1 METREHDIFMDM
13 TANPAMNLNELV
25 ATGVNANNTALE
37 DKSVYEQN
45 DWVRDKYKNEY
56 GEFDQMKFDSAY
68 QNAKIAYNMLSQ
80 ADYNK
85 AVDSVVSFHR
95 DNIFVPADQRRSGP
109 EYYEYFT
116 SNPYKL
122 TSSISELGKITPSSL
137 SVDEMAQANKVL
149 LNPTTAGD
157 NFENA
162 QWGGSPNDNFF
173 KYFTNTLVLAQWE
186 DEGDH
191 PDPVTGIMQHHQ
203 KGDLKTDD
211 EGNFYYEDL
220 DGREVYGR
228 QVLNKTNVLTTDG
241 SFWNKFD
248 PFDSDDIQQKS
259 IAGSLIKNIAL
270 VGTMFL
276 PGIGPWVAGIS
287 IATQVAGLL
296 GTMAKMAGSVDP
308 LWNELEG
315 WSKSVNRQTAKT
327 QYAQEHTWCWENFIN
342 LFGDV
347 VGQLKEQR
355 FIFEKV
361 PMVFT
366 GNKNMST
373 VVGQTAK
380 LKEFEKA
387 EEALINTK
395 FGKLSSLPDPDK
407 QLARVIEAQQRIH
420 ARASY
425 NLDSFVKG
433 YNNLGAVISKG
444 YMTAI
449 TVGDTFGE
457 AKLQGA
463 SDMDATLLTLGY
475 AVGEYAIL
483 STGLGEWVLPELRA
497 GKYKNQAI
505 ARALTNLRKDSES
518 IHKQIGGDLA
528 KESKKNYIKKV
539 FNVGKKIATAEYATG
554 VKSLKATLAAGAG
567 EGFEE
572 VSEEVLA
579 DFSKGCFNVVK
590 WLQGDD
596 TRLTTFGYDPK
607 TGEWNST
614 DVLDRYGMSLIGGF
628 VGGAT
633 TNAFTS
639 YKTIKN
645 LDKMTSRE
653 AVQEIVKMARNHEL
667 DGFRKDIIKMKN
679 LGDRTKSATD
689 YEITD
694 NGAVLFMPGTK
705 ENNQEVYN
713 KQAIIGFTNLIQN
726 TLDANGAKSDSE
738 LLDALTLREMRF
750 TALHDSLT
758 ASSYIDEY
766 NTLSTK
772 LVEIISDINSKQA
785 LQKDINN
792 DGVFTDREER
802 IARDNKTPNPNQAE
816 IDKLYKDLNETKK
829 KLDDLVNGKR
839 SVDFLKESLFEATA
853 VLSSHFTFP
862 TYILYAEHKFKKK
875 YSELTET
882 QRKEAAD
889 EYAKWASTEKVD
901 QIRTLAHIYY
911 DIAKSASDIIKQS
924 GEKYQQDPRAIY
936 SFNDRVAQLFETV
949 IGKDK
954 QIHYLPNE
962 VQNDNYIELA
972 QRAITYSYL
981 KSMINGLQ
989 ALGKTQEI
997 EDVLKLQRDKF
1008 QEKLDN
1014 ANKQLTDLDEQYENI
1029 IQPLQQTYNETKD
1042 KFEQELNS
1050 IADPVERNAR
1060 AQEQIEELKALRK
1073 KIEDNQSNHVQKR
1086 AEKKTELEN
1095 FLRNVA
1101 PKQVATETSYDTI
1114 MKFKDGIK
1122 ELVSNY
1128 VERGFINEEARSQ
1141 LINALQYY
1149 RREMGELFNSEIL
1162 SEDQYISINLELKN
1176 LKKQLDQLPNTAIES
1191 SLNNF
1196 SITINQEELNYIQ
1209 LLQKLNKL
1217 LKNSTTD
1224 VSQFMANGLLE
1235 ELKNAIFIAQMYR
1248 AAIVGASTDNASLS
1262 NIFGYNTTINDVLKA
1277 QGDTPVLAE
1286 IDSRTANLIIADIDG
1301 VLNKLIYFKNL
1312 IDFNNGQ
1319 SLNAQDQAGLK
1330 FAQLVHKKL
1339 RYIINI
1345 PNDDPL
1351 TKWVGFD
1358 ELKAAVESATLFGTS
1373 EKQEWTK
1380 VPSDQKKE
1388 FEQQKI
1394 NVENAVYNFFQKNK
1408 EKLSDPSK
1416 LAELINGRHFT
1427 IYSPVNTIITR
1438 NSQELDDNAF
1448 IWWMASRAALKS
1460 EDFHTEFAEILN
1472 ENEEKIIAPLSIQ
1485 EATIYNCYAMILNG
1499 NVFKQFAAAFN
1510 YSIENEFKDKTF
1522 DGQFGEAISRIDDIQ
1537 KRLEAFRTYFDA
1549 SYVKYTNI
1557 ILNEGIPGS
1566 GKSTG
1571 VSKLTIRMLHK
1582 YHRNLLK
1589 NVWITHCVSEEKAKG
1604 FRNSLGLNERE
1615 SKVFSRESLLQKISP
1630 DWKPYTLNSYGRE
1643 TIPESVYSYNEGY
1656 IRSKL
1661 AISETSEPPSLIVID
1676 EVTRMNRFDL
1686 ELIQQFAQKYGI
1698 TVIVMGDYDQI
1709 STDVS
1714 YKIPSEAQI
1723 ITVLNPNSRT
1733 QEKLERMTDRGSNH
1747 AFIRSPKLGISM
1759 RTDNLLITENNYQ
1772 LIKYVQEETGDIN
1785 LKYYEDE
1792 TGLYGHK
1799 EINSTNVE
1807 EIKEEVRKLI
1817 PTLKEGEKIG
1827 FIYSSSNTVIYDA
1840 LNADPSLKEHIEFL
1854 KDGSSQGSESQY
1866 YLIDGTAL
1874 DEIGDK
1880 KLIYTGLTRAQQG
1893 CLFVWLPS
1901 ESSRFKFTKVR
1912 EKLYYPNTQQA
1923 LKKYLTTRKSILQ
1936 EICHG
1941 NLTQYTETTKEAQ
1954 QQNPQND
1961 LRWEFLQKLNDT
1973 HTYRDLQDLLNNEDF
1988 APFISELNKEDIILK
2003 TLDVINEDNSINSEE
2018 YHRISKEI
2026 FSEYFTEDYLTDTS
2040 TYNPYIPLFDK
2051 NSHFEGDAPIQVKL
2065 VKELLDRKRIH
2076 QNYAIDSN
2084 GAVTILYRVTPKT
2097 YVPFRYALGQWKPL
2111 IGFDENVAPIE
2122 FINPPTV
2129 IQAITNWLN
2138 TNLNDFSE
2146 GVILNTLTADS
2157 ETGLNTLV
2165 CEQPAVQDEHSK
2177 DIFIANVKGS
2187 IQTLNACLSEIEV
2200 DTDSLETF
2208 YQGNYIDED
2217 IPLFN
2222 TTNNIAFRTCY
2233 TNGQTEQDRNYVTII
2248 NSRLLVNSKDREFIR
2263 EAIIKISMDDYVIYD
2278 DEIADYFTG
2287 NFKLDDDYITDDIF
2301 IELANLGLPTDL
2313 YRDDLIKEWSNKHN
2327 KTKLPIG
2334 EYGLH
2339 INNEWLKDSIS
2350 ITMPLY
2356 SFNTF
2361 ELGAQR
2367 GPNDTIIPSSFA
2379 EKRIDSIN
2387 GLLRIDKLYPDNL
2400 KLAPSMSEAINVIA
2414 LLRDAIFNISD
2425 KQDLLRQISV
2435 ILGIDN
2441 LYGTFALKS
2450 SAWNKETGGVQST
2463 EPNAFEKDNEQSIY
2477 NGGTGFRSGSIN
2489 HKSLVFIIGN
2499 EEHGNLLELPL
2510 LTLSN
2515 PFSLLEQAAKESNEA
2530 GITNVWQEIYD
2541 EFTQL
2546 KRRYADFNQYN
2557 PNSTGVREIVIE
2569 LISKFDGIQK
2579 YKCMVNLL
2587 KLWLFTDNG
2596 IFHIID
2602 PNWTIANNFTLK
2614 GQQFITD
2621 ISSEYLTDGY
2631 ELDFDK
2637 DNWITLEE
2645 FSQNK
2650 ERFITPILVS
2660 YTGNIDEDPN
2670 CPVSKGHPFILVSQD
2685 SRINTAEQII
2695 EQYEKQLTD
2704 PNSTRPVVSI
2714 MYVLPPKATISEY
2727 IKNLDR
2733 IFRKKKHDVW
2743 QLGDLT
2749 TTYRII
2755 DKIIDDT
2762 DLSGILQTRIG
2773 NETFDRLIEVIS
2785 NLRRITDKQEL
2796 IQELLKPSNVRTG
2809 KEENII
2815 HMLNGMLMRI
2825 AMDNN
2830 LLNNNKTFNEDNIQK
2845 ISNLMGSN
2853 GIDGIFYNVKPDS
2866 ENNIMGLKIF
2876 STNDRYQLN
2885 EKPFR
2890 INGKLDSYTFMG
2902 NLDVFINQLV
2912 RNITVSQDGKY
2923 QYIKGSNLY
2932 YNFNTNQIGNSNI
2945 NNLTRNQRTNN
2956 GNSVDTNL
2964 VDNLKRKLENFG
2976 DSELIGIFNNIFYVD
2991 GNLIKKSMLNSAKSN
3006 LVDSLNRKGYVA
3018 LFDSNDNLFIGKF
3031 ADEPIKV
3038 SRGGIRPINIMA
3050 NNTGKNNI
3058 TVKIGDEIYQAEI
3071 DINSRTLTYTK
3082 EEKPVPTIQ
3091 LQESDVSAFANSK
3104 ELFNEK
3110 VGYDEELME
3119 VFNATSLSD
3128 LIQRLETLD
3137 PNLDIT
3143 DVTKSDRIQ
3152 DLIFELEGNLTD
3164 EQRRVLEIII
3174 KYEEYNMNK
3183 ENKCPRQIT
3192 INL

>member
-1162 SEDQYISINLELKN
+1162 SEDQYISINLELEN

-2208 YQGNYIDED
+2208 YQDNYIDED

-2263 EAIIKISMDDYVIYD
+2263 EAIIKISMNDYVIYD

-2515 PFSLLEQAAKESNEA
+2515 PFSLLEQAAKESNET

-2695 EQYEKQLTD
+2695 EQYKKQLTD

>member
-2208 YQGNYIDED
+2208 YQDNYIDED

-2263 EAIIKISMDDYVIYD
+2263 EAIIKISMNDYVIYD

-2695 EQYEKQLTD
+2695 EQYKKQLTD

>member
-13 TANPAMNLNELV
+13 TANPNMSLNELV
-25 ATGVNANNTALE
+25 AIGVNANNTALE
-37 DKSVYEQN
+37 DKSAYESD
-45 DWVRDKYKNEY
+45 DWVRNQYKNEY

-85 AVDSVVSFHR
+85 SVNEVVNFHR
-95 DNIFVPADQRRSGP
+95 DNIFVPMDQRRYSP
-109 EYYEYFT
+109 DYYEYFT
-116 SNPYKL
+116 SNPYKT
-122 TSSISELGKITPSSL
+122 TSSVTELGKISQSPL
-137 SVDEMAQANKVL
+137 SIDEMAQANKVL

-162 QWGGSPNDNFF
+162 EWGGSPNDNFF
-173 KYFTNTLVLAQWE
+173 KYFTNTLVLAQYNE
-186 DEGDH
+186 AGAH
-191 PDPVTGIMQHHQ
+191 QDPITGEFQHHE
-203 KGDLKTDD
+203 KGDLKLDD

-228 QVLNKTNVLTTDG
+228 QVLNKMNVLTTDG

-259 IAGSLIKNIAL
+259 IAGTLIKNLAL

-276 PGIGPWVAGIS
+276 PGIGPWIAGIS

-308 LWNELEG
+308 MWNELEG

-366 GNKNMST
+366 GGKDMST
-373 VVGQTAK
+373 VAGQAAK
-380 LKEFEKA
+380 LKEYEKA

-750 TALHDSLT
+750 AALHDSLT

-785 LQKDINN
+785 LQKDTNN
-792 DGVFTDREER
+792 DGVVTDREER

-816 IDKLYKDLNETKK
+816 IDKLYKGLNETKK

-862 TYILYAEHKFKKK
+862 TYILYAEHKFNKK
-875 YSELTET
+875 YNQLTET

-911 DIAKSASDIIKQS
+911 DIATSASKAIKET

-936 SFNDRVAQLFETV
+936 SFNDQVARLFEV
-949 IGKDK
+949 VVGKDGK
-954 QIHYLPNE
+954 KHYLPNE
-962 VQNDNYIELA
+962 IEGDNYGELA
-972 QRAITYSYL
+972 QLAADNSKLAAIY
-981 KSMINGLQ
+981 NGLI
-989 ALGKTQEI
+989 ALGNNNAINSIRELDKNIAPHIKTLQNQGNQQLAQLKESHKTELDNLREQISAKEQQFSQELENISDETARTLRKQEQEVEIQELQENFQKIQKDFEI
-997 EDVLKLQRDKF
+997 E
-1008 QEKLDN
+1008 
-1014 ANKQLTDLDEQYENI
+1014 
-1029 IQPLQQTYNETKD
+1029 
-1042 KFEQELNS
+1042 
-1050 IADPVERNAR
+1050 
-1060 AQEQIEELKALRK
+1060 EELKKQDILESIN
-1073 KIEDNQSNHVQKR
+1073 KIKNDYTYNIAS
-1086 AEKKTELEN
+1086 
-1095 FLRNVA
+1095 
-1101 PKQVATETSYDTI
+1101 
-1114 MKFKDGIK
+1114 KFKESIK
-1122 ELVSNY
+1122 ELVD
-1128 VERGFINEEARSQ
+1128 EFKKRGFINEETRNQ
-1141 LINALQYY
+1141 FQQALMYY
-1149 RREMGELFNSEIL
+1149 YNELQDAAVSYYGTEEEAKYQSVTNEIL
-1162 SEDQYISINLELKN
+1162 SLKQDISNLASTSVEN
-1176 LKKQLDQLPNTAIES
+1176 A
-1191 SLNNF
+1191 LNEF
-1196 SITINQEELNYIQ
+1196 SITLNQENLNYTQ
-1209 LLQKLNKL
+1209 LLQKLNTVFN
-1217 LKNSTTD
+1217 KNIDD
-1224 VSQFMANGLLE
+1224 VSQFMVNSLRE

-1262 NIFGYNTTINDVLKA
+1262 NIFGYNATINDVLRA
-1277 QGDTPVLAE
+1277 QNENPILAE
-1286 IDSRTANLIIADIDG
+1286 IDSRTANLIVTDIDG

-1312 IDFNNGQ
+1312 LDFNNGQ
-1319 SLNAQDQAGLK
+1319 TLNAHDQSGLR
-1330 FAQLVHKKL
+1330 FSQLIHKKL
-1339 RYIINI
+1339 KYIVQV
-1345 PNDDPL
+1345 PEDDPL
-1351 TKWVGFD
+1351 RKWVGFD
-1358 ELKAAVESATLFGTS
+1358 ELKAAVESATLFETS

-1416 LAELINGRHFT
+1416 LAELINNKHFQ
-1427 IYSPVNTIITR
+1427 IYISNNTIITR
-1438 NSQELDDNAF
+1438 NSEDIDDNAF
-1448 IWWMASRAALKS
+1448 IWWLASRAALKS
-1460 EDFHTEFAEILN
+1460 EDFHQEFAETLN
-1472 ENEEKIIAPLSIQ
+1472 ENEEKIIAPLAIQ
-1485 EATIYNCYAMILNG
+1485 EVDVYNCYAAILNG
-1499 NVFKQFAAAFN
+1499 NVFKQFADAFN
-1510 YSIENEFKDKTF
+1510 YSIENDLGTTNFDDATF
-1522 DGQFGEAISRIDDIQ
+1522 NKIKSSEHPQ
-1537 KRLEAFRTYFDA
+1537 KLLRTYFDA
-1549 SYVKYTNI
+1549 LYIKYTNM

-1582 YHRNLLK
+1582 YHQQILK
-1589 NVWITHCVSEEKAKG
+1589 NVWVVHCVSEEKAKG
-1604 FRNSLGLNERE
+1604 FRDSLELKENE
-1615 SKVFSRESLLQKISP
+1615 SKTFSRDSLLQKISSEWKEYTKDSSNAEIIP
-1630 DWKPYTLNSYGRE
+1630 DRNIE
-1643 TIPESVYSYNEGY
+1643 YNEGY
-1656 IRSKL
+1656 IRNKL
-1661 AISETSEPPSLIVID
+1661 AISETSEPPSLIIID
-1676 EVTRMNRFDL
+1676 EVTRMNKFDL
-1686 ELIQQFAQKYGI
+1686 DLIQQFAQKYGI
-1698 TVIVMGDYDQI
+1698 TVLAMGDYDQI
-1709 STDVS
+1709 STAS
-1714 YKIPSEAQI
+1714 TYKIPQEAEKIKNDQGKI
-1723 ITVLNPNSRT
+1723 IDIRRSGGN
-1733 QEKLERMTDRGSNH
+1733 NH
-1747 AFIRSPKLGISM
+1747 FFIRSPKLGISM
-1759 RTDNLLITENNYQ
+1759 RSDNLLITENNYQ
-1772 LIKYVQEETGDIN
+1772 LIQYVQDSGKAV
-1785 LKYYEDE
+1785 LKWYQDD

-1799 EINSTNVE
+1799 MIDSSSNLERIIIPEI
-1807 EIKEEVRKLI
+1807 RKLI
-1817 PTLKEGEKIG
+1817 STLKDGEKIG
-1827 FIYSSSNTVIYDA
+1827 FIYNSSKLRIY
-1840 LNADPSLKEHIEFL
+1840 NAIQNDPSLKEHIDFL
-1854 KDGSSQGSESQY
+1854 PDGTSQGSEAQY
-1866 YLIDGTAL
+1866 YIIDGSEL
-1874 DEIGDK
+1874 DLSSDK
-1880 KLIYTGLTRAQQG
+1880 KLIYTGLTRASQA
-1893 CLFVWLPS
+1893 CLFIGPDNVDS
-1901 ESSRFKFTKVR
+1901 KFEFRKVS
-1912 EKLYYPNTQQA
+1912 EKLYYPNTQPA
-1923 LKKYLTTRKSILQ
+1923 LKKYLITRKSILQ
-1936 EICHG
+1936 EVCHG
-1941 NLTQYTETTKEAQ
+1941 NPTQYTERTKESQ
-1954 QQNPQND
+1954 QQRQQTPEERLQE
-1961 LRWEFLQKLNDT
+1961 EFRQKLNNI
-1973 HTYRDLQDLLNNEDF
+1973 HTYRELQDLLND
-1988 APFISELNKEDIILK
+1988 ATYASIVAKISKEDIILK
-2003 TLDVINEDNSINSEE
+2003 TLDVIYEDDSINLDE
-2018 YHRISKEI
+2018 YCRISKELL
-2026 FSEYFTEDYLTDTS
+2026 SEYFTEDYLTDTS
-2040 TYNPYIPLFDK
+2040 TYNPYTPLFDK
-2051 NSHFEGDAPIQVKL
+2051 NSHFEGDELTQVKL

-2076 QNYAIDSN
+2076 QNYAVDSN
-2084 GAVTILYRVTPKT
+2084 GAVTILYRVTPKM

-2146 GVILNTLTADS
+2146 GVISNTLTADS

-2165 CEQPAVQDEHSK
+2165 HEQPAIQDEHSK
-2177 DIFIANVKGS
+2177 DIFVANVKGS

-2200 DTDSLETF
+2200 DTGSLETF
-2208 YQGNYIDED
+2208 FTKDYLDVN

-2222 TTNNIAFRTCY
+2222 TTNNTVFRHVPLSDDEDEF
-2233 TNGQTEQDRNYVTII
+2233 GVTII
-2248 NSRLLVNSKDREFIR
+2248 NSKLLANPKNREFIR
-2263 EAIIKISMDDYVIYD
+2263 KAIEKYTGDDVIYD

-2287 NFKLDDDYITDDIF
+2287 NFKLDDGQITDDIF
-2301 IELANLGLPTDL
+2301 IELAHSSFPEELYTDDDIKRWSDKKNKSKVALGQFGL
-2313 YRDDLIKEWSNKHN
+2313 YRS
-2327 KTKLPIG
+2327 G
-2334 EYGLH
+2334 
-2339 INNEWLKDSIS
+2339 EWLKDAIS

-2361 ELGAQR
+2361 ELGVEE
-2367 GPNDTIIPSSFA
+2367 GPNDTIIPSEFA
-2379 EKRIDSIN
+2379 SKRIDSIN
-2387 GLLRIDKLYPDNL
+2387 GLLRIDSLYPDNT
-2400 KLAPSMSEAINVIA
+2400 KLAPSMSEAIKVIA
-2414 LLRDAIFNISD
+2414 DLRDAVFNTPG
-2425 KQDLLRQISV
+2425 KTDLLERIQS
-2435 ILGIDN
+2435 ILGIN
-2441 LYGTFALKS
+2441 GLYGTFAFKS
-2450 SAWNKETGGVQST
+2450 SAWNKETKGFQST
-2463 EPNAFEKDNEQSIY
+2463 TPNAFEKGNEHSIY
-2477 NGGTGFRSGSIN
+2477 NGNKKGRSGEIN

-2499 EEHGNLLELPL
+2499 NEHGNLIELPL

-2515 PFSLLEQAAKESNEA
+2515 PFSLLSQDLATAQANGTAPQWGELALEYQRLVPRYRKNDMYSPT
-2530 GITNVWQEIYD
+2530 GQDTNV
-2541 EFTQL
+2541 
-2546 KRRYADFNQYN
+2546 
-2557 PNSTGVREIVIE
+2557 RELAE
-2569 LISKFDGIQK
+2569 ALISKFGDNQK
-2579 YKCMVNLL
+2579 YKCMINLL

-2596 IFHIID
+2596 IFHILSH
-2602 PNWTIANNFTLK
+2602 NFTIAKNFTLQ
-2614 GQQFITD
+2614 GQQFI
-2621 ISSEYLTDGY
+2621 SEVDVEQLVPGF
-2631 ELDFDK
+2631 EFAG
-2637 DNWITLEE
+2637 DNWMTIEE
-2645 FSQNK
+2645 FAKNE
-2650 ERFITPILVS
+2650 ERYVSPVMVS
-2660 YTGNIDEDPN
+2660 YDGMINADSR
-2670 CPVSKGHPFILVSQD
+2670 CQVAKGHPFVLVSQD
-2685 SRINTAEQII
+2685 SRIRTTEDII
-2695 EQYEKQLTD
+2695 NQYMKQLTD
-2704 PNSTRPVVSI
+2704 PASTRPVVSI
-2714 MYVLPPKATISEY
+2714 MYILPPKATVSEY
-2727 IKNLDR
+2727 IRNLDR
-2733 IFRKKKHDVW
+2733 IFRKKKTDIL

-2749 TTYRII
+2749 TVY
-2755 DKIIDDT
+2755 KWMEKLLNDDWFST
-2762 DLSGILQTRIG
+2762 TLKGRIG
-2773 NETFDRLIEVIS
+2773 NETYDRLANKMSELKGLS
-2785 NLRRITDKQEL
+2785 RQEL
-2796 IQELLKPSNVRTG
+2796 IEALQQLSEVRTG
-2809 KEENII
+2809 KEETVAY
-2815 HMLNGMLMRI
+2815 MLNGMLMRV
-2825 AMDNN
+2825 AMDTA
-2830 LLNNNKTFNEDNIQK
+2830 LLSSKTTFNENNIQK
-2845 ISNLMGSN
+2845 ITNALTNS
-2853 GIDGIFYNVKPDS
+2853 GIEGVFYNVKPSSAND
-2866 ENNIMGLKIF
+2866 ILGLKIF
-2876 STNDRYQLN
+2876 PTDEKYQIN
-2885 EKPFR
+2885 GRPFQ
-2890 INGKLDSYTFMG
+2890 INGKLDSYVFTA
-2902 NLDVFINQLV
+2902 NLDELINQIV
-2912 RNITVSQDGKY
+2912 RNIRISNDGRH
-2923 QYIKGSNLY
+2923 QYIPGSNAY
-2932 YNFNTNQIGNSNI
+2932 YDTNTGQIGNSNI
-2945 NNLTRNQRTNN
+2945 NNLTRSQRTNN
-2956 GNSVDTNL
+2956 GNSIDVNIAN
-2964 VDNLKRKLENFG
+2964 NLKRKLENFG
-2976 DSELIGIFNNIFYVD
+2976 DPELINIFNNIFYTN
-2991 GNLIKKSMLNSAKSN
+2991 GNLIDKSKLNNAKAN
-3006 LVDSLNRKGYVA
+3006 LVDSLNRKGYIA
-3018 LFDSNDNLFIGKF
+3018 LFDSNNNLFIGKF
-3031 ADEPIKV
+3031 ADEPIDV
-3038 SRGGIRPINIMA
+3038 RRGNTRSINIRA
-3050 NNTGKNNI
+3050 TNTGKNNI

-3082 EEKPVPTIQ
+3082 QEKPTPPIQ

-3152 DLIFELEGNLTD
+3152 DLIYELEGNVTD
-3164 EQRRVLEIII
+3164 EQKRVLEIII
-3174 KYEEYNMNK
+3174 KYEQYNMNK
-3183 ENKCPRQIT
+3183 ENQCPRQIT

>member
-13 TANPAMNLNELV
+13 TANPNMSLNELV
-25 ATGVNANNTALE
+25 AIGVNANNTALE
-37 DKSVYEQN
+37 DKSVYESN
-45 DWVRDKYKNEY
+45 DWVKDQYKNEY

-80 ADYNK
+80 IDYNK
-85 AVDSVVSFHR
+85 AVDAVVSYHR
-95 DNIFVPADQRRSGP
+95 DNIFVPIDKRRSGP
-109 EYYEYFT
+109 DYYEYFT
-116 SNPYKL
+116 SNPYKT
-122 TSSISELGKITPSSL
+122 TSSVSQLGKISQSPL
-137 SVDEMAQANKVL
+137 SIDEMAQANKVL

-162 QWGGSPNDNFF
+162 EWGGSPNDNFF
-173 KYFTNTLVLAQWE
+173 KYFTNTLVLAQY
-186 DEGDH
+186 DEAGTH
-191 PDPVTGIMQHHQ
+191 QDPITGEVQHHE
-203 KGDLKTDD
+203 KGDLKLDD

-228 QVLNKTNVLTTDG
+228 QVLNKMNVLTTDG

-259 IAGSLIKNIAL
+259 IAGTLIKNLAL

-276 PGIGPWVAGIS
+276 PGIGPWIAGIS
-287 IATQVAGLL
+287 VATQVAGLL

-308 LWNELEG
+308 MWNELEG

-366 GNKNMST
+366 GGKDMST
-373 VVGQTAK
+373 VAGQAAK
-380 LKEFEKA
+380 LKEYEKA

-645 LDKMTSRE
+645 LNKMTSRE
-653 AVQEIVKMARNHEL
+653 AIQEIVKMARNHEL

-713 KQAIIGFTNLIQN
+713 KQVIIGFTNLIQN

-772 LVEIISDINSKQA
+772 LVEIISDINSKQV

-792 DGVFTDREER
+792 DGVFTDREKR
-802 IARDNKTPNPNQAE
+802 IARDNKIPNPNQAE

-911 DIAKSASDIIKQS
+911 DIATSASKAIKQTE
-924 GEKYQQDPRAIY
+924 EKYQQDPRAIY
-936 SFNDRVAQLFETV
+936 SFNDRVARLFEV
-949 IGKDK
+949 VVGKDGK
-954 QIHYLPNE
+954 KHYLPNE
-962 VQNDNYIELA
+962 IEGDNYGELA
-972 QRAITYSYL
+972 QLAADNSKLAAIY
-981 KSMINGLQ
+981 NGLI
-989 ALGKTQEI
+989 ALGNNNAINSIRELAINIAPHIKTLQNQGNQQLAQLKESHKTELDNLREQISAKEQQFSQELENISDETARTLRKQEQEVEIQELQENFQKTQKDFEI
-997 EDVLKLQRDKF
+997 E
-1008 QEKLDN
+1008 
-1014 ANKQLTDLDEQYENI
+1014 
-1029 IQPLQQTYNETKD
+1029 
-1042 KFEQELNS
+1042 
-1050 IADPVERNAR
+1050 
-1060 AQEQIEELKALRK
+1060 EELKKQDILESIN
-1073 KIEDNQSNHVQKR
+1073 KIKNDYTYNIAS
-1086 AEKKTELEN
+1086 
-1095 FLRNVA
+1095 
-1101 PKQVATETSYDTI
+1101 
-1114 MKFKDGIK
+1114 KFKESVK
-1122 ELVSNY
+1122 ELVD
-1128 VERGFINEEARSQ
+1128 EFKKRGFINEEARNQ
-1141 LINALQYY
+1141 FQQALMYY
-1149 RREMGELFNSEIL
+1149 YNELQDAAVSYYGTEEEAKYQSVADEIL
-1162 SEDQYISINLELKN
+1162 SLKQDISNLASTSVEN
-1176 LKKQLDQLPNTAIES
+1176 A
-1191 SLNNF
+1191 LNEF
-1196 SITINQEELNYIQ
+1196 SITLNQENLNYTQ
-1209 LLQKLNKL
+1209 LLQKLNTVFN
-1217 LKNSTTD
+1217 KNIDD
-1224 VSQFMANGLLE
+1224 VSQFMVNSLRE

-1262 NIFGYNTTINDVLKA
+1262 NIFGYNATINDVLRA
-1277 QGDTPVLAE
+1277 QNENPILAE
-1286 IDSRTANLIIADIDG
+1286 IDSRTANLIVTDIDG

-1312 IDFNNGQ
+1312 LDFNNGQ
-1319 SLNAQDQAGLK
+1319 TLNAHDQSGLR
-1330 FAQLVHKKL
+1330 FSQLIHKKL
-1339 RYIINI
+1339 KYIVQV
-1345 PNDDPL
+1345 PEDDPL
-1351 TKWVGFD
+1351 RKWVGFD
-1358 ELKAAVESATLFGTS
+1358 ELKAAVESATLFETS

-1408 EKLSDPSK
+1408 DKLADPSK
-1416 LAELINGRHFT
+1416 LAELINNKHFQ
-1427 IYSPVNTIITR
+1427 IYISNNTIITR
-1438 NSQELDDNAF
+1438 NSEDIDDNAF
-1448 IWWMASRAALKS
+1448 IWWLASRAALKS
-1460 EDFHTEFAEILN
+1460 EDFHQEFAEILN
-1472 ENEEKIIAPLSIQ
+1472 ENEEKIIAPLAIQ
-1485 EATIYNCYAMILNG
+1485 EVDVYNCYAAVLNG
-1499 NVFKQFAAAFN
+1499 NVFKQFADAFN
-1510 YSIENEFKDKTF
+1510 YSIENDLGTTNF
-1522 DGQFGEAISRIDDIQ
+1522 DDITFNKIKSSEHPQ
-1537 KRLEAFRTYFDA
+1537 KLLRIYFDA
-1549 SYVKYTNI
+1549 LYIKYTNMV
-1557 ILNEGIPGS
+1557 LNEGIPGS

-1571 VSKLTIRMLHK
+1571 VSKLTIRMLRK
-1582 YHRNLLK
+1582 YHRQVLK
-1589 NVWITHCVSEEKAKG
+1589 NVWVTHCVSEEKAKE
-1604 FRNSLGLNERE
+1604 FRDSLELKENE
-1615 SKVFSRESLLQKISP
+1615 SKTFSRDSLLQKISSEWKEYTKDSSNAEIIP
-1630 DWKPYTLNSYGRE
+1630 DRNIE
-1643 TIPESVYSYNEGY
+1643 YNEGY

-1661 AISETSEPPSLIVID
+1661 AISETSEPPSLIIID
-1676 EVTRMNRFDL
+1676 EVTRMNKFDL
-1686 ELIQQFAQKYGI
+1686 DLIQQFAQKYGI
-1698 TVIVMGDYDQI
+1698 TVLVMGDYDQI
-1709 STDVS
+1709 STVS
-1714 YKIPSEAQI
+1714 TYKIPQEA
-1723 ITVLNPNSRT
+1723 
-1733 QEKLERMTDRGSNH
+1733 EKIKNDQGKTIDIRRSGGNNH
-1747 AFIRSPKLGISM
+1747 FFIRSPKLGISM
-1759 RTDNLLITENNYQ
+1759 RSDNLLITENNYQ
-1772 LIKYVQEETGDIN
+1772 LIQYVQDSGKAV
-1785 LKYYEDE
+1785 LKWYQDD

-1799 EINSTNVE
+1799 MIDSFNNLERIIIPEI
-1807 EIKEEVRKLI
+1807 RKLI
-1817 PTLKEGEKIG
+1817 STLKDGEKIG
-1827 FIYSSSNTVIYDA
+1827 FIYNSSKLRIY
-1840 LNADPSLKEHIEFL
+1840 NAIQNDPSLKEHIDFL
-1854 KDGSSQGSESQY
+1854 PDGTSQGSEAQY
-1866 YLIDGTAL
+1866 YIIDGSEL
-1874 DEIGDK
+1874 DLSSDK
-1880 KLIYTGLTRAQQG
+1880 KLIYTGLTRASQA
-1893 CLFVWLPS
+1893 CLFIGPDNVDS
-1901 ESSRFKFTKVR
+1901 KFEFRKVS
-1912 EKLYYPNTQQA
+1912 EKLYYPNTQPA
-1923 LKKYLTTRKSILQ
+1923 LKKYLIARKSILQ

-1941 NLTQYTETTKEAQ
+1941 NPTQYTERTKESQ
-1954 QQNPQND
+1954 QQRQQTPEERLQE
-1961 LRWEFLQKLNDT
+1961 EFRQKLNNI
-1973 HTYRDLQDLLNNEDF
+1973 HTYKELQDLLNDTTYTSIV
-1988 APFISELNKEDIILK
+1988 AKISKEDIILK
-2003 TLDVINEDNSINSEE
+2003 TLDVIDEDDSIDLYER
-2018 YHRISKEI
+2018 HKISKELL
-2026 FSEYFTEDYLTDTS
+2026 SEYFTEDYLTDTS

-2051 NSHFEGDAPIQVKL
+2051 NSHFEGNEPIQVKL

-2084 GAVTILYRVTPKT
+2084 GAVTILYRVTPKM

-2165 CEQPAVQDEHSK
+2165 HEQPAVQDEHSK
-2177 DIFIANVKGS
+2177 DIFVANVKGS
-2187 IQTLNACLSEIEV
+2187 MQTLNACLSEIEV

-2208 YQGNYIDED
+2208 YQDNYIDED

-2222 TTNNIAFRTCY
+2222 TANNIAFRTCY
-2233 TNGQTEQDRNYVTII
+2233 TKGQTEQDRNYVTII

-2263 EAIIKISMDDYVIYD
+2263 KAITKISMDDYVIYD
-2278 DEIADYFTG
+2278 DEIADYFSG
-2287 NFKLDDDYITDDIF
+2287 NFKLDDSQITDDIF
-2301 IELANLGLPTDL
+2301 IELAHLSFPEELYTD
-2313 YRDDLIKEWSNKHN
+2313 DDIKRWSNKQN
-2327 KTKLPIG
+2327 KSKITLG
-2334 EYGLH
+2334 QFGLH
-2339 INNEWLKDSIS
+2339 RSGEWLKDAIS

-2361 ELGAQR
+2361 ELGV
-2367 GPNDTIIPSSFA
+2367 GEGSNDTIVPSAFG

-2387 GLLRIDKLYPDNL
+2387 GLLRIDRLYPNNP
-2400 KLAPSMSEAINVIA
+2400 KLAPSMSEAIKVIA
-2414 LLRDAIFNISD
+2414 DLRDAVFNTQD
-2425 KQDLLRQISV
+2425 KRELLDRIKD
-2435 ILGIDN
+2435 ILGVDN
-2441 LYGTFALKS
+2441 LYGTFAFKS
-2450 SAWNKETGGVQST
+2450 SAWDKETKGFQST
-2463 EPNAFEKDNEQSIY
+2463 IPNAFEKGNEHSIY
-2477 NGGTGFRSGSIN
+2477 NGNKNGRSGEIN

-2499 EEHGNLLELPL
+2499 NEHGNLIELPL

-2515 PFSLLEQAAKESNEA
+2515 PFSLLSQDLATAQANGTTPQWDELALEYQRLVPRYRKNDMYSPT
-2530 GITNVWQEIYD
+2530 GQDTNV
-2541 EFTQL
+2541 
-2546 KRRYADFNQYN
+2546 
-2557 PNSTGVREIVIE
+2557 RELAKA
-2569 LISKFDGIQK
+2569 LISKFGDNQK
-2579 YKCMVNLL
+2579 YKCMINLL

-2596 IFHIID
+2596 IFHILSH
-2602 PNWTIANNFTLK
+2602 NFTIAKNFTLQ
-2614 GQQFITD
+2614 GQQFI
-2621 ISSEYLTDGY
+2621 SEIDVEQLVKGFEFTG
-2631 ELDFDK
+2631 
-2637 DNWITLEE
+2637 DNWMTLEE
-2645 FSQNK
+2645 FAKNE
-2650 ERFITPILVS
+2650 ERYVSPVMVS
-2660 YTGNIDEDPN
+2660 YDGMINADSK
-2670 CPVSKGHPFILVSQD
+2670 CQVAKGHPFVLVSQD
-2685 SRINTAEQII
+2685 SRIRTTEDMIN
-2695 EQYEKQLTD
+2695 QYMKQLTD
-2704 PNSTRPVVSI
+2704 PASIRPVVSI
-2714 MYVLPPKATISEY
+2714 MYILPPKATVSEY

-2733 IFRKKKHDVW
+2733 IFRKKKTDIL

-2749 TTYRII
+2749 TVY
-2755 DKIIDDT
+2755 KWMEKLLNDDWFST
-2762 DLSGILQTRIG
+2762 TLKRRIG
-2773 NETFDRLIEVIS
+2773 NETYDRLANKMSELKGLS
-2785 NLRRITDKQEL
+2785 RQEL
-2796 IQELLKPSNVRTG
+2796 IEALQQPSEVRAG
-2809 KEENII
+2809 KEETVAY
-2815 HMLNGMLMRI
+2815 MLNGMLMRV
-2825 AMDNN
+2825 AMDTA
-2830 LLNNNKTFNEDNIQK
+2830 LLSSKTTFNENNIQK
-2845 ISNLMGSN
+2845 ITNALTSS
-2853 GIDGIFYNVKPDS
+2853 GIEGVFYNVKPSSAND
-2866 ENNIMGLKIF
+2866 ILGLKIF
-2876 STNDRYQLN
+2876 PTDEKYQIN
-2885 EKPFR
+2885 GRPFQ
-2890 INGKLDSYTFMG
+2890 INGKLDSYVFTA
-2902 NLDVFINQLV
+2902 NLDELINQIV
-2912 RNITVSQDGKY
+2912 RTIRTTSDGKH
-2923 QYIKGSNLY
+2923 QYIPGSNAY
-2932 YNFNTNQIGNSNI
+2932 YNTNTGQIGNSNI
-2945 NNLTRNQRTNN
+2945 DNLTRNWRTNN
-2956 GNSVDTNL
+2956 GNSIDVNIAN
-2964 VDNLKRKLENFG
+2964 NLKRKLENFG
-2976 DSELIGIFNNIFYVD
+2976 DPELINIFNNIFYTN
-2991 GNLIKKSMLNSAKSN
+2991 GNLIDESKLNNAKTN

-3018 LFDSNDNLFIGKF
+3018 LFDSNNNLLIGKF
-3031 ADEPIKV
+3031 ADEPIDV
-3038 SRGGIRPINIMA
+3038 RRGNTRPINIRA
-3050 NNTGKNNI
+3050 TNTGKNNI
-3058 TVKIGDEIYQAEI
+3058 TIKIGDDVYQVI
-3071 DINSRTLTYTK
+3071 VDINNRTLTYTK
-3082 EEKPVPTIQ
+3082 EEKPVPPIQ

-3104 ELFNEK
+3104 ELFSET
-3110 VGYDEELME
+3110 VGYDKELME

-3128 LIQRLETLD
+3128 LIQQLETLD

-3152 DLIFELEGNLTD
+3152 DLISELEGNLTD

>member
-2208 YQGNYIDED
+2208 YQDNYIDED

-2263 EAIIKISMDDYVIYD
+2263 EAIIKISMNDYVIYD

-2515 PFSLLEQAAKESNEA
+2515 PFSLLEQAAKESNET

-2695 EQYEKQLTD
+2695 EQYKKQLTD

>member
-13 TANPAMNLNELV
+13 TANPNMSLNELV
-25 ATGVNANNTALE
+25 AIGVNANNTALE
-37 DKSVYEQN
+37 DKSVYESN
-45 DWVRDKYKNEY
+45 DWVKDKYKNEY

-80 ADYNK
+80 IDYNK
-85 AVDSVVSFHR
+85 AVDNVVSYHR
-95 DNIFVPADQRRSGP
+95 DNIFVPTDKRRSEP
-109 EYYEYFT
+109 DYYEYFT
-116 SNPYKL
+116 SNPYKT
-122 TSSISELGKITPSSL
+122 TSSVSQLGKVSQSPL
-137 SVDEMAQANKVL
+137 SIDEIAQANKVL

-162 QWGGSPNDNFF
+162 EWGGSPNDNFF
-173 KYFTNTLVLAQWE
+173 KYFTNTLVLAQY
-186 DEGDH
+186 DEEGTH
-191 PDPVTGIMQHHQ
+191 QDPITGEIQHHE
-203 KGDLKTDD
+203 KGDLKLDD

-228 QVLNKTNVLTTDG
+228 QVLNKMNVLTTDG

-259 IAGSLIKNIAL
+259 IAGTLIKNLAL

-276 PGIGPWVAGIS
+276 PGIGPWIAGIS
-287 IATQVAGLL
+287 VATQVVGLL
-296 GTMAKMAGSVDP
+296 GTMAKMTGSVDP
-308 LWNELEG
+308 MWNELEG

-366 GNKNMST
+366 GGKDMST
-373 VVGQTAK
+373 VAGQVAK
-380 LKEFEKA
+380 LKEYEKA

-420 ARASY
+420 TRASY

-505 ARALTNLRKDSES
+505 AKALTNLRKDSES

-628 VGGAT
+628 AGGAT

-645 LDKMTSRE
+645 LDKMTSKE

-694 NGAVLFMPGTK
+694 NGVVLFMPGTK

-772 LVEIISDINSKQA
+772 LIEIISDINSKQN
-785 LQKDINN
+785 LQKDTNN
-792 DGVFTDREER
+792 DGVVTDREER
-802 IARDNKTPNPNQAE
+802 RARDNKIPNPNQAE

-829 KLDDLVNGKR
+829 KLDDLINGKR
-839 SVDFLKESLFEATA
+839 SIDFLKESLFEATA

-911 DIAKSASDIIKQS
+911 DIAKSASDAIKQS

-972 QRAITYSYL
+972 QRAVTNSYL
-981 KSMINGLQ
+981 RSMINGLQ

-997 EDVLKLQRDKF
+997 EDVLKLQKDKF
-1008 QEKLDN
+1008 QEKLDA
-1014 ANKQLTDLDEQYENI
+1014 ANKQLTDLDEQYAGI
-1029 IQPLQQTYNETKD
+1029 IQPLQKIYNDTKSE
-1042 KFEQELNS
+1042 FEQELNS
-1050 IADPVERNAR
+1050 ITDPVEKNTR

-1073 KIEDNQSNHVQKR
+1073 KIEDNQSDHMQKR
-1086 AEKKTELEN
+1086 AEKKAELED

-1114 MKFKDGIK
+1114 MKLKDGIK

-1149 RREMGELFNSEIL
+1149 RIEIGKLFESGIL
-1162 SEDQYISINLELKN
+1162 SEDQYMAINSELEP
-1176 LKKQLDQLPNTAIES
+1176 LKKQLDQLANTAIES
-1191 SLNNF
+1191 ELNNF
-1196 SITINQEELNYIQ
+1196 SITINQEELNYTQ

-1217 LKNSTTD
+1217 LKNSATD

-1277 QGDTPVLAE
+1277 QGETPVLAE
-1286 IDSRTANLIIADIDG
+1286 IDSRTANLIITDIDG

-1358 ELKAAVESATLFGTS
+1358 ELKAAVESATLFETS

-1394 NVENAVYNFFQKNK
+1394 NVENAIYNFFQKNK

-1448 IWWMASRAALKS
+1448 IWWLASRAALKS

-1522 DGQFGEAISRIDDIQ
+1522 DGQIGEAISRIDDVQ

-1557 ILNEGIPGS
+1557 VLNEGIPGS

-1571 VSKLTIRMLHK
+1571 VSKLIIRMLRK

-1589 NVWITHCVSEEKAKG
+1589 NVWVTHCVSEEKAKG
-1604 FRNSLGLNERE
+1604 FRDSLGLNERE
-1615 SKVFSRESLLQKISP
+1615 SKVFSRESLLQKLSP

-1643 TIPESVYSYNEGY
+1643 IIPESVYSYNEGY

-1686 ELIQQFAQKYGI
+1686 DLIQQFAQKYGI

-1709 STDVS
+1709 STDIS
-1714 YKIPSEAQI
+1714 YKIPSEAQE
-1723 ITVLNPNSRT
+1723 ITILNPESQTR
-1733 QEKLERMTDRGSNH
+1733 EKMERATDRGSNH
-1747 AFIRSPKLGISM
+1747 TFIRSPKLGISM

-1799 EINSTNVE
+1799 AINSTNVD
-1807 EIKEEVRKLI
+1807 EIKEEIRKLI

-1874 DEIGDK
+1874 DEIRDK

-1893 CLFVWLPS
+1893 CLLVWLPI
-1901 ESSRFKFTKVR
+1901 ESRFRFTKVR

-1936 EICHG
+1936 EVCHG
-1941 NLTQYTETTKEAQ
+1941 NPTQYTETTKEIQ
-1954 QQNPQND
+1954 QKNPQND
-1961 LRWEFLQKLNDT
+1961 LRQEFLQKLNNV
-1973 HTYRDLQDLLNNEDF
+1973 HTYRDLQDLLNNEDYASF
-1988 APFISELNKEDIILK
+1988 VNELNKEDIILK
-2003 TLDVINEDNSINSEE
+2003 TIDVIIEDDSLDREE
-2018 YHRISKEI
+2018 FTRIYKELLSDYI
-2026 FSEYFTEDYLTDTS
+2026 TEDYLTDTS
-2040 TYNPYIPLFDK
+2040 TYNPYTPLFDK

-2065 VKELLDRKRIH
+2065 VKELLGRKRIH
-2076 QNYAIDSN
+2076 QNYAVDSN
-2084 GAVTILYRVTPKT
+2084 GAITILYRVTPKM
-2097 YVPFRYALGQWKPL
+2097 YVPFRYALGKWKPL
-2111 IGFDENVAPIE
+2111 IGFDENVAPVE

-2157 ETGLNTLV
+2157 ETNLNTLV
-2165 CEQPAVQDEHSK
+2165 HEQPAIQDEDSK
-2177 DIFIANVKGS
+2177 DIFVANVKGS
-2187 IQTLNACLSEIEV
+2187 IQTLNACLSEV
-2200 DTDSLETF
+2200 KVHTSSLETF
-2208 YQGNYIDED
+2208 YKDDYIDED

-2222 TTNNIAFRTCY
+2222 TANNIAFRTDFSV
-2233 TNGQTEQDRNYVTII
+2233 GQTDEDNNQVTII
-2248 NSRLLVNSKDREFIR
+2248 NSRILINSKNREFVR
-2263 EAIIKISMDDYVIYD
+2263 NAIKKFVDGDVIYD

-2313 YRDDLIKEWSNKHN
+2313 YTDDLIKDWCNKHN

-2334 EYGLH
+2334 EFGLH

-2414 LLRDAIFNISD
+2414 LLRDAIFNISN
-2425 KQDLLRQISV
+2425 KQDLLRQIST

-2441 LYGTFALKS
+2441 LYGTFAFKS
-2450 SAWNKETGGVQST
+2450 SAWNKETRGVQST

-2515 PFSLLEQAAKESNEA
+2515 PFSLLEQAAKESNET
-2530 GITNVWQEIYD
+2530 GVTNVWQEIYD
-2541 EFTQL
+2541 EFIQL

-2557 PNSTGVREIVIE
+2557 PNSTGVREIITE
-2569 LISKFDGIQK
+2569 LISKFDGVQK

-2602 PNWTIANNFTLK
+2602 PNWTIANNLTLR

-2621 ISSEYLTDGY
+2621 VSSEYLTDGY

-2650 ERFITPILVS
+2650 ERFMTPILVS

-2670 CPVSKGHPFILVSQD
+2670 CPVSKGHPFVLVSQD
-2685 SRINTAEQII
+2685 SRISTAEQII
-2695 EQYEKQLTD
+2695 EQYKKQLTD

-2749 TTYRII
+2749 TTYRIM
-2755 DKIIDDT
+2755 DKIIDDNE
-2762 DLSGILQTRIG
+2762 LSNILQTRIG

-2845 ISNLMGSN
+2845 ISNLMESN

-2902 NLDVFINQLV
+2902 NLDVFINQLI
-2912 RNITVSQDGKY
+2912 RNIAVSQDGVH

-2932 YNFNTNQIGNSNI
+2932 YDFNTNQIGNSNI
-2945 NNLTRNQRTNN
+2945 NNIRRNNQPNI
-2956 GNSVDTNL
+2956 NSIDQSIA
-2964 VDNLKRKLENFG
+2964 DNIKRKLENFG
-2976 DSELIGIFNNIFYVD
+2976 DSELINIFNNIFYAD
-2991 GNLIKKSMLNSAKSN
+2991 GNLIKKSMLNTAKSN

-3018 LFDSNDNLFIGKF
+3018 LFDSNNDLFIGKF
-3031 ADEPIKV
+3031 ADESIKV
-3038 SRGGIRPINIMA
+3038 RRGSNRPINIIA

-3058 TVKIGDEIYQAEI
+3058 TVQIGDEIYQAEI
-3071 DINSRTLTYTK
+3071 DINSKTLTYTK
-3082 EEKPVPTIQ
+3082 QENPTPPVQ
-3091 LQESDVSAFANSK
+3091 LQESDVTAFTNSK
-3104 ELFNEK
+3104 TIFDEK
-3110 VGYDEELME
+3110 VGYDEDLMKIFE
-3119 VFNATSLSD
+3119 ATSLSD
-3128 LIQRLETLD
+3128 LIQKLD
-3137 PNLDIT
+3137 ELIPAIDIE
-3143 DVTKSDRIQ
+3143 DSSKSIRIQ
-3152 DLIFELEGNLTD
+3152 DLLTEFRDGSVD
-3164 EQRRVLEIII
+3164 EKRVLDIIT

-3183 ENKCPRQIT
+3183 TSQCPRQIT

>member
-308 LWNELEG
+308 MWNELEG

-366 GNKNMST
+366 GGKDMST
-373 VVGQTAK
+373 VAGQAAK
-380 LKEFEKA
+380 LKEYEKA

-785 LQKDINN
+785 LQKDTNN
-792 DGVFTDREER
+792 DGVVTDREER

-1162 SEDQYISINLELKN
+1162 SEDQYISINLELEN

-1961 LRWEFLQKLNDT
+1961 LRWKFLQKLNDT

-2084 GAVTILYRVTPKT
+2084 GAVTILYRVTPKM

-2177 DIFIANVKGS
+2177 NIFIANVKGS

-2208 YQGNYIDED
+2208 YQDNYIDED

-2222 TTNNIAFRTCY
+2222 TANNIAFRTCY

-2263 EAIIKISMDDYVIYD
+2263 EAIIKISMNDYVIYD

-2515 PFSLLEQAAKESNEA
+2515 PFSLLEQAAKESNET

-2695 EQYEKQLTD
+2695 EQYKKQLTD

-2912 RNITVSQDGKY
+2912 RNITVSQDGRY

-3038 SRGGIRPINIMA
+3038 SRGSIRPINIMA